1 MAASVLCHYQIMQK
15 KWKLDINIFAI
26 TGIGINK
33 TSPQKRK
40 FTLINCNILVKQY
53 CCDRKNVFHY
63 SRNGSKNLPVDTG
76 RKLKVHKTFRRRTGR
91 LLNVLC
97 TFSLRSVSTGLK
109 ALNFSLCD

>member
-1 MAASVLCHYQIMQK
+1 MQK

-53 CCDRKNVFHY
+53 CCDRKNVFYY
-63 SRNGSKNLPVDTG
+63 SGNRSKNLPVDTG
-76 RKLKVHKTFRRRTGR
+76 RKLKVQ
-91 LLNVLC
+91 
-97 TFSLRSVSTGLK
+97 
-109 ALNFSLCD
+109 